1 MSANEAVDGPK
12 AIYKDEDRTILVLGF
27 PGIGEQL
34 APWRD
39 EADDADFP
47 AHITILA
54 PFFPESELE
63 DAVHADLRE
72 ICAGIASFDINLT
85 SVERVRGFTFL
96 ALESAREPRALL
108 AALRERWPRFV
119 PYNGLHGDDPTPHLT
134 VARPGPE
141 ERHERVATEVK
152 ALLPL
157 SERAT
162 ALTLLARKE
171 HRWRTIAEYP
181 LGAARHEFGHAS
193 SAEAK

>member
-12 AIYKDEDRTILVLGF
+12 AISKDEDRTILVLGF

-96 ALESAREPRALL
+96 ASSQRVSRAHCSPRCASGGRDSCPTTDST
-108 AALRERWPRFV
+108 ATIRPR
-119 PYNGLHGDDPTPHLT
+119 T
-134 VARPGPE
+134 
-141 ERHERVATEVK
+141 
-152 ALLPL
+152 
-157 SERAT
+157 
-162 ALTLLARKE
+162 
-171 HRWRTIAEYP
+171 
-181 LGAARHEFGHAS
+181 
-193 SAEAK
+193 